1 MDFEDLDDYWNEED
15 DKRRR
20 AELFRKANLETIE
33 KFVKDLKK
41 EMKNN
46 VHLRAL
52 PTSEVMQKNISD
64 EKLHEMIILIHEFN
78 ETDEKDDAG
87 RNEIIKKIHSLAVH
101 NWRGGRKRSVKKMKR
116 SIRRRLRSKRRQTR
130 R

>member
-1 MDFEDLDDYWNEED
+1 MNFEDLDDYWNEED

-52 PTSEVMQKNISD
+52 PTSEVMQKNISFFSFCF
-64 EKLHEMIILIHEFN
+64 E
-78 ETDEKDDAG
+78 
-87 RNEIIKKIHSLAVH
+87 
-101 NWRGGRKRSVKKMKR
+101 SVNNIFYLVNR
-116 SIRRRLRSKRRQTR
+116 TVSIE
-130 R
+130 

>member
-64 EKLHEMIILIHEFN
+64 EKLHEMIILINEFN
-78 ETDEKDDAG
+78 ETDEKNDAV
-87 RNEIIKKIHSLAVH
+87 RNAIITRMHSIAT
-101 NWRGGRKRSVKKMKR
+101 NYMRAGRKRSVKKMKR